1 MLALI
6 LLSVFIACV
15 VPSLAA
21 LWLVPRSKP
30 KLRYGLAVALFT
42 LFVAPSFLAGGVLA
56 VPVPFGAV
64 LFASAADLQ
73 PTLVLSTLSAWPVW
87 HAVTFPVT
95 ALIGALVFVRAR
107 PNNSFKPKPLR
118 GSA

>member
-1 MLALI
+1 MLVLI
-6 LLSVFIACV
+6 LLSIFIACV
-15 VPSLAA
+15 MPSLAA

-42 LFVAPSFLAGGVLA
+42 LLVSPSFLAGGILA

-64 LFASAADLQ
+64 LFASAADSQ
-73 PTLVLSTLSAWPVW
+73 PALVLSILRAWPVW
-87 HAVTFPVT
+87 HAVAFPAT
-95 ALIGALVFVRAR
+95 ALVGALVFARAR
-107 PNNSFKPKPLR
+107 SNNSFKPNPLR